1 MSVYTWEKNT
11 VGFFTL
17 SLRWPNVGKYTKDR
31 RLADGGLT
39 LTKRLLAFLP
49 VANTSWDVV
58 DITVFCGKYL
68 NNIPASTCPHGS
80 NPVLMLGPCQIFL
93 THL

>member
-17 SLRWPNVGKYTKDR
+17 SQRWPNVGKYTEDR

-39 LTKRLLAFLP
+39 LTKRLLVSL
-49 VANTSWDVV
+49 
-58 DITVFCGKYL
+58 L
-68 NNIPASTCPHGS
+68 NN
-80 NPVLMLGPCQIFL
+80 L
-93 THL
+93 

>member
-17 SLRWPNVGKYTKDR
+17 SQRWPNVGKYTEDK

-49 VANTSWDVV
+49 VANVGPTLHMPLRPYANHCQSWPNVSLLAG
-58 DITVFCGKYL
+58 TW
-68 NNIPASTCPHGS
+68 
-80 NPVLMLGPCQIFL
+80 
-93 THL
+93 

>member
-17 SLRWPNVGKYTKDR
+17 SQRWHNVGKYTEDR

-49 VANTSWDVV
+49 VANVGPTLHMPLRPYMPKIANVGPTSA
-58 DITVFCGKYL
+58 C
-68 NNIPASTCPHGS
+68 
-80 NPVLMLGPCQIFL
+80 
-93 THL
+93 

>member
-17 SLRWPNVGKYTKDR
+17 SQRWLNVGKYTEDR

-49 VANTSWDVV
+49 VANVGLTLHMPLRPYMPTIANVGPTSA
-58 DITVFCGKYL
+58 C
-68 NNIPASTCPHGS
+68 
-80 NPVLMLGPCQIFL
+80 
-93 THL
+93 